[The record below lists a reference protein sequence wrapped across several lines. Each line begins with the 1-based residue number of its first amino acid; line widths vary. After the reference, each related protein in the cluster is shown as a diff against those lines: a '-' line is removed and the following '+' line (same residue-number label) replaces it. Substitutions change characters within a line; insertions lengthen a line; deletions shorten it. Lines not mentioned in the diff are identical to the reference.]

1 MIWILFANLHLIGK
15 SSAKKNIFILSKED
29 KKFLFS
35 LLLFSVFIS
44 FIESFAISLVM
55 PFITLASDFS
65 YFDRN
70 KYLIQL
76 KDYLALPVFEIIVYF
91 GVVLIVFYV
100 LRALL
105 NSYYF
110 HLLARFSKGR
120 YHAIAYKVF
129 AKFLNTDYENFTQ
142 KNQSEILKSITGEVY
157 NLSTMIS
164 SFLLMMSE
172 IFVVLLLYTLML
184 LVNYKITLFLSLF
197 MIINAFILIKVL
209 SPIVKKAGLKREEAM
224 KNFFEILNI
233 NLNNFKLIKLKTK
246 EDGVLNLFKTQSE
259 IFAKANITNESVS
272 AMPRIYLEGVGFCVL
287 VFIVVFL
294 VFKNQSDIS
303 GILATISI
311 FVLALYRLMPSANR
325 IITSYHDLLYYRS
338 SLDIIY
344 QILKQKEESL
354 GEEKIDFDKELRLE
368 NLSFGYKDKKNL
380 FTCLN
385 LSIKKGE
392 KIAFIGESG
401 CGKSTLVDII
411 IGLLSPREGRVL
423 VDKNELNMKN
433 VKNYRQKIGYIP
445 QNIYLF
451 NDSIAKNISFGD
463 EVDEEKLQR
472 VIKQANLEHFVKNL
486 PQGVQTKVGDGG
498 SNLSGGQKQRI
509 AIARALYLD
518 PEILVLDEATS
529 ALDTESEA
537 RIMDEIYK
545 ISKDKTMIIIA
556 HRLSTITRC
565 DSIYRLEHGKLF
577 KEDKK

>member
-1 MIWILFANLHLIGK
+1 ML
-15 SSAKKNIFILSKED
+15 KKIFFILSKED

-44 FIESFAISLVM
+44 FVESFAISLVM

-65 YFDRN
+65 YFNRN

-224 KNFFEILNI
+224 KNFFEILNT

>member
-1 MIWILFANLHLIGK
+1 ML
-15 SSAKKNIFILSKED
+15 KKIFFILSKED

-224 KNFFEILNI
+224 KNFFEILNT

-311 FVLALYRLMPSANR
+311 FVLVLYRLMPSANR

>member
-1 MIWILFANLHLIGK
+1 MLKKLF
-15 SSAKKNIFILSKED
+15 FILSKED
-29 KKFLFS
+29 KNFLFF
-35 LLLFSVFIS
+35 LLVFSVFIS
-44 FIESFAISLVM
+44 FIETFAISLVM

-70 KYLIQL
+70 KYLISL
-76 KDYLALPVFEIIVYF
+76 KEYLNIPVFEIIVYF
-91 GVVLIVFYV
+91 GVGLIVFYV
-100 LRALL
+100 FRALL
-105 NSYYF
+105 NAYYF

-129 AKFLNTDYENFTQ
+129 SKFLNINYEKFTQ

-164 SFLLMMSE
+164 SFLLLMSE
-172 IFVVLLLYTLML
+172 IFVVLLLYALML
-184 LVNYKITLFLSLF
+184 LINYKITLFLSIF
-197 MIINAFILIKVL
+197 MVLNAFILVKIL
-209 SPIVKKAGLKREEAM
+209 SPIIKKAGVRREEAM
-224 KNFFEILNI
+224 KNFFEILNT
-233 NLNNFKLIKLKTK
+233 NLNNFKFIKLKTK
-246 EDGVLNLFKTQSE
+246 EDGVLSLFKAQSE
-259 IFAKANITNESVS
+259 VFSKANITNESV
-272 AMPRIYLEGVGFCVL
+272 AAVPRIYLEGIGFCVL

-294 VFKNQSDIS
+294 VLKNESDIS
-303 GILATISI
+303 GILSTISI

-451 NDSIAKNISFGD
+451 NDSIAKNITFGD
-463 EVDEEKLQR
+463 AVDEEKLNR
-472 VIKQANLEHFVKNL
+472 VIKQANLEHFIKNL
-486 PQGVQTKVGDGG
+486 SQGVQTKVGDGG

-509 AIARALYLD
+509 AIARALYLE

-529 ALDTESEA
+529 ALDTQSEA
-537 RIMDEIYK
+537 KIMDEIYK

>member
-1 MIWILFANLHLIGK
+1 ML
-15 SSAKKNIFILSKED
+15 KKIFFILSKED

-224 KNFFEILNI
+224 KNFFEILNT

-287 VFIVVFL
+287 IFIVVFL

>member
-1 MIWILFANLHLIGK
+1 ML
-15 SSAKKNIFILSKED
+15 KKIFFILSKED

-110 HLLARFSKGR
+110 HLLARFSKGK

-224 KNFFEILNI
+224 KNFFEILNT

-565 DSIYRLEHGKLF
+565 DSIYRLEHGKLL

>member
-1 MIWILFANLHLIGK
+1 ML
-15 SSAKKNIFILSKED
+15 KKIFFILSKED

-65 YFDRN
+65 YFDKN

-224 KNFFEILNI
+224 KNFFEILNT

-246 EDGVLNLFKTQSE
+246 EDGVLNLFKIQSE
-259 IFAKANITNESVS
+259 IFARANITNESVS

-368 NLSFGYKDKKNL
+368 NLTFGYKDKKNL

-423 VDKNELNMKN
+423 LDENELNMKN

-565 DSIYRLEHGKLF
+565 DSIYRLENGKLF

>member
-1 MIWILFANLHLIGK
+1 ML
-15 SSAKKNIFILSKED
+15 KKIFFILSKED
-29 KKFLFS
+29 KKFLLS

-65 YFDRN
+65 YFDKN

-224 KNFFEILNI
+224 KNFFEILNT

-259 IFAKANITNESVS
+259 IFARANITNESVS

-354 GEEKIDFDKELRLE
+354 GEEKIDFEKELRLE
-368 NLSFGYKDKKNL
+368 NLTFGYKDKKNL

-423 VDKNELNMKN
+423 LDENELNMKN

-565 DSIYRLEHGKLF
+565 DSIYRLENGKLF

>member
-1 MIWILFANLHLIGK
+1 ML
-15 SSAKKNIFILSKED
+15 KKIFFILSKED

-65 YFDRN
+65 YFDKN

-91 GVVLIVFYV
+91 GLVLIIFYV

-224 KNFFEILNI
+224 KNFFEILNT

-259 IFAKANITNESVS
+259 IFARANITNESVS

-354 GEEKIDFDKELRLE
+354 GEEKINFDKELRLE
-368 NLSFGYKDKKNL
+368 NLTFGYKDKKNL

-537 RIMDEIYK
+537 KIMDEIYK

-565 DSIYRLEHGKLF
+565 DSIYRLENGKLF

>member
-1 MIWILFANLHLIGK
+1 ML
-15 SSAKKNIFILSKED
+15 KKIFFILSKED

-411 IGLLSPREGRVL
+411 IGLLSPREGRVI

>member
-1 MIWILFANLHLIGK
+1 ML
-15 SSAKKNIFILSKED
+15 KKIFFILSKED

-65 YFDRN
+65 YFNRN

-120 YHAIAYKVF
+120 YHAITYKVF

-224 KNFFEILNI
+224 KNFFEILNT

-411 IGLLSPREGRVL
+411 IGLLSPREGRVI

>member
-1 MIWILFANLHLIGK
+1 ML
-15 SSAKKNIFILSKED
+15 KKIFFILSKED

-65 YFDRN
+65 YFDKN

-91 GVVLIVFYV
+91 GLVLIIFYV

-224 KNFFEILNI
+224 KNFFEILNT

-354 GEEKIDFDKELRLE
+354 GEEKINFDKELRLE
-368 NLSFGYKDKKNL
+368 NLTFGYKDKKNL
-380 FTCLN
+380 FTCLK

-423 VDKNELNMKN
+423 LDENELNMKN

-537 RIMDEIYK
+537 KIMDEIYK

-565 DSIYRLEHGKLF
+565 DSIYRLENGKLF

>member
-1 MIWILFANLHLIGK
+1 ML
-15 SSAKKNIFILSKED
+15 KKIFFILSKED

-65 YFDRN
+65 YFDKN

-224 KNFFEILNI
+224 KNFFEILNT

-354 GEEKIDFDKELRLE
+354 GEEKIDFYKELKLE
-368 NLSFGYKDKKNL
+368 NLTFGYKDKKNL

-565 DSIYRLEHGKLF
+565 DSIYRLENGKLF

>member
-1 MIWILFANLHLIGK
+1 ML
-15 SSAKKNIFILSKED
+15 KKIFFILSKED

-65 YFDRN
+65 YFDKN

-224 KNFFEILNI
+224 KNFFEILNT

-259 IFAKANITNESVS
+259 IFARANITNESVS
-272 AMPRIYLEGVGFCVL
+272 VMPRIYLEGVGFCVL

-368 NLSFGYKDKKNL
+368 NLTFGYKDKKNL

-411 IGLLSPREGRVL
+411 IGLLSPKEGRVL
-423 VDKNELNMKN
+423 LDENELNMKN

-565 DSIYRLEHGKLF
+565 DSIYRLENGKLF

>member
-1 MIWILFANLHLIGK
+1 ML
-15 SSAKKNIFILSKED
+15 KKIFFILSKED

-65 YFDRN
+65 YFDKN

-224 KNFFEILNI
+224 KNFFEILNT

-259 IFAKANITNESVS
+259 IFARANITNESVS

-354 GEEKIDFDKELRLE
+354 DEEKINFEKELRLE
-368 NLSFGYKDKKNL
+368 NLTFGYKDKKNL

-423 VDKNELNMKN
+423 LDENELNMKN

-537 RIMDEIYK
+537 KIMDEIYK

-565 DSIYRLEHGKLF
+565 DSIYRLENGKLF

>member
-1 MIWILFANLHLIGK
+1 ML
-15 SSAKKNIFILSKED
+15 KKIFFILSKED

-91 GVVLIVFYV
+91 GVVLIIFYV

-224 KNFFEILNI
+224 KNFFEILNT

>member
-1 MIWILFANLHLIGK
+1 ML
-15 SSAKKNIFILSKED
+15 KKIFFILSKED

-65 YFDRN
+65 YFDKN

-224 KNFFEILNI
+224 KNFFEILNT

-259 IFAKANITNESVS
+259 IFARANITNESVS

-368 NLSFGYKDKKNL
+368 NLTFGYKDKKNL

-423 VDKNELNMKN
+423 LDENELNMKN

>member
-1 MIWILFANLHLIGK
+1 ML
-15 SSAKKNIFILSKED
+15 KKIFFILSKED

-44 FIESFAISLVM
+44 FVETFAISLVM

-70 KYLIQL
+70 KYLISL
-76 KDYLALPVFEIIVYF
+76 KEYLNIPVFEIIVYF
-91 GVVLIVFYV
+91 GVGLIVFYV
-100 LRALL
+100 FRALL
-105 NSYYF
+105 NAYYF

-129 AKFLNTDYENFTQ
+129 SKFLNINYEKFTQ

-164 SFLLMMSE
+164 SFLLLMSE
-172 IFVVLLLYTLML
+172 IFVVLLLYALML
-184 LVNYKITLFLSLF
+184 LINYKITLFLSIF
-197 MIINAFILIKVL
+197 MVLNAFILVKIL
-209 SPIVKKAGLKREEAM
+209 SPIIKKAGVRREEAM
-224 KNFFEILNI
+224 KNFFEILNT
-233 NLNNFKLIKLKTK
+233 NLNNFKFIKLKTK
-246 EDGVLNLFKTQSE
+246 EDGVLSLFKAQSE
-259 IFAKANITNESVS
+259 AFSKANITNESV
-272 AMPRIYLEGVGFCVL
+272 AAVPRIYLEGIGFCVL

-294 VFKNQSDIS
+294 VLKNESDIS
-303 GILATISI
+303 GILSTISI

-325 IITSYHDLLYYRS
+325 IITSYHDLLYYHS

-411 IGLLSPREGRVL
+411 IGLLSPREGRVI

>member
-1 MIWILFANLHLIGK
+1 MLKKLF
-15 SSAKKNIFILSKED
+15 FILSKED
-29 KKFLFS
+29 KSFLFF
-35 LLLFSVFIS
+35 LLLFSIFIS

-65 YFDRN
+65 YFDKN
-70 KYLIQL
+70 QYLIEI
-76 KDYLALPVFEIIVYF
+76 KNYLALPVFKIIIYF
-91 GVVLIVFYV
+91 GVVLIIFYI
-100 LRALL
+100 LRTFL

-120 YHAIAYKVF
+120 YHTIAYKVF
-129 AKFLNTDYENFTQ
+129 AKFLNIDYENFTK

-172 IFVVLLLYTLML
+172 IFIVLLLYALML
-184 LVNYKITLFLSLF
+184 LVSYKITLFLSFF
-197 MIINAFILIKVL
+197 MIINALILVKVL
-209 SPIVKKAGLKREEAM
+209 SPIIKKAGLRREEAM
-224 KNFFEILNI
+224 KNFFEILNT
-233 NLNNFKLIKLKTK
+233 NLNNFKFIKLKTK
-246 EDGVLNLFKTQSE
+246 EEGILNLFKAQSE
-259 IFAKANITNESVS
+259 AFTKANITNESV
-272 AMPRIYLEGVGFCVL
+272 AALPRIYLEGISFCVL

-294 VFKNQSDIS
+294 VLKNESDIS

-344 QILKQKEESL
+344 QILKQDEESL
-354 GEEKIDFDKELRLE
+354 GEEKISFKKELKLE
-368 NLSFGYKDKKNL
+368 NLAFGYMGKKNL
-380 FTCLN
+380 FSHLN
-385 LSIKKGE
+385 LKIQKGE
-392 KIAFIGESG
+392 KIAFIGQSG

-411 IGLLSPREGRVL
+411 IGLLNPREGKILIDGV
-423 VDKNELNMKN
+423 KLNAKN

-463 EVDEEKLQR
+463 KIDEQKLNK
-472 VIKQANLEHFVKNL
+472 VIKQANLEAFINNL

-509 AIARALYLD
+509 AIARALYLE

-529 ALDTESEA
+529 ALDIQSETK
-537 RIMDEIYK
+537 IMDAIYK

-565 DSIYRLEHGKLF
+565 DSVYRLEHGKLI

>member
-1 MIWILFANLHLIGK
+1 ML
-15 SSAKKNIFILSKED
+15 KKIFFILSKED

-224 KNFFEILNI
+224 KNFFEILNT

-272 AMPRIYLEGVGFCVL
+272 AIPRIYLEGVGFCVL

>member
-1 MIWILFANLHLIGK
+1 ML
-15 SSAKKNIFILSKED
+15 KKIFFILSKED

-65 YFDRN
+65 YFDKN

-224 KNFFEILNI
+224 KNFFEILNT

-259 IFAKANITNESVS
+259 IFARANIINESVS

-354 GEEKIDFDKELRLE
+354 GEEKIDFDKELKLE
-368 NLSFGYKDKKNL
+368 NLTFGYKDKKNL

-423 VDKNELNMKN
+423 LDENELNMKN

-486 PQGVQTKVGDGG
+486 PQGMQTKVGDGG

-565 DSIYRLEHGKLF
+565 DSIYRLENGKLF

>member
-1 MIWILFANLHLIGK
+1 MLKRLF
-15 SSAKKNIFILSKED
+15 FILSKED

-35 LLLFSVFIS
+35 LLFFSVLIS

-70 KYLIQL
+70 HYLIEI
-76 KDYLALPVFEIIVYF
+76 KNYLALPTFKIIVYF
-91 GVVLIVFYV
+91 GFVLIIFYV

-110 HLLARFSKGR
+110 HLLAKFSKGR
-120 YHAIAYKVF
+120 YHNIAYKVF
-129 AKFLNTDYENFTQ
+129 AKFLNINYENFTQ

-172 IFVVLLLYTLML
+172 IFVVILLYVLML
-184 LVNYKITLFLSLF
+184 LINYKITLFLSIF
-197 MIINAFILIKVL
+197 MVFNALILIKIL
-209 SPIVKKAGLKREEAM
+209 SPIIKKAGLRREEAM
-224 KNFFEILNI
+224 KNFFEILNT

-246 EDGVLNLFKTQSE
+246 EDGILNLFKAQSE
-259 IFAKANITNESVS
+259 AFAKANITNESMS
-272 AMPRIYLEGVGFCVL
+272 AIPRIYLEGVGFCIL
-287 VFIVVFL
+287 VFIVIFL
-294 VFKNQSDIS
+294 VLKNESDIS
-303 GILATISI
+303 SILATISI

-325 IITSYHDLLYYRS
+325 IITSYHDLIYYRS

-344 QILKQKEESL
+344 QIFKQEEENL
-354 GEEKIDFDKELRLE
+354 GDEEISFTKELRLE
-368 NLSFGYKDKKNL
+368 NLSFGYKGKKNL
-380 FTCLN
+380 FNGLN
-385 LSIKKGE
+385 LEIKKGE

-411 IGLLSPREGRVL
+411 LGLLSPKEGKVL
-423 VDKNELNMKN
+423 VDGVELNSKN
-433 VKNYRQKIGYIP
+433 AKKYRQKIGYIP

-463 EVDEEKLQR
+463 EIDEERLFR
-472 VIKQANLEHFVKNL
+472 VIKQANLEHFTKHL
-486 PQGVQTKVGDGG
+486 PDGIWTKVGDGG

-509 AIARALYLD
+509 AIARALYLE

-529 ALDTESEA
+529 ALDTKSEA
-537 RIMDEIYK
+537 KIMDEIYK

-556 HRLSTITRC
+556 HRLSTITNC
-565 DSIYRLEHGKLF
+565 NSIYRLEHGELI
-577 KEDKK
+577 KED

>member
-1 MIWILFANLHLIGK
+1 ML
-15 SSAKKNIFILSKED
+15 KKIFFILSKED

-65 YFDRN
+65 YFDRS

-224 KNFFEILNI
+224 KNFFEILNT

-385 LSIKKGE
+385 LSIKKRR
-392 KIAFIGESG
+392 KDRIYRRSG

>member
-1 MIWILFANLHLIGK
+1 ML
-15 SSAKKNIFILSKED
+15 KKIFFILSKED

-65 YFDRN
+65 YFHRS

>member
-1 MIWILFANLHLIGK
+1 ML
-15 SSAKKNIFILSKED
+15 KKIFFILSKED

-224 KNFFEILNI
+224 KNFFEILNT

-565 DSIYRLEHGKLF
+565 DSIYRLEHGELF

>member
-1 MIWILFANLHLIGK
+1 ML
-15 SSAKKNIFILSKED
+15 KKIFFILSKED

-65 YFDRN
+65 YFDKN

-224 KNFFEILNI
+224 KNFFEILNT

-259 IFAKANITNESVS
+259 IFARANITNESVS

-368 NLSFGYKDKKNL
+368 NLTFGYKDKKNL

-411 IGLLSPREGRVL
+411 IGLLSPKEGRVL
-423 VDKNELNMKN
+423 LDENELNMKN

-486 PQGVQTKVGDGG
+486 PQGAQTKVGDGG

-537 RIMDEIYK
+537 KIMDEIYK

-565 DSIYRLEHGKLF
+565 DSIYRLENGKLF

>member
-1 MIWILFANLHLIGK
+1 ML
-15 SSAKKNIFILSKED
+15 KKIFFILSKED

-224 KNFFEILNI
+224 KNFFEILNT

-411 IGLLSPREGRVL
+411 IGLLSPREGRVI

>member
-1 MIWILFANLHLIGK
+1 ML
-15 SSAKKNIFILSKED
+15 KKIFFILSKED

-65 YFDRN
+65 YFDKN

-91 GVVLIVFYV
+91 GLVLIIFYV

-224 KNFFEILNI
+224 KNFFEILNT

-259 IFAKANITNESVS
+259 IFARANITNESVS

-354 GEEKIDFDKELRLE
+354 GEEKINFYKELRLE
-368 NLSFGYKDKKNL
+368 NLTFGYKDKKNL

-423 VDKNELNMKN
+423 LDENELNMKN

-537 RIMDEIYK
+537 KIMDEIYK

-556 HRLSTITRC
+556 HRLSTITHC
-565 DSIYRLEHGKLF
+565 DSIYRLENGKLF

>member
-1 MIWILFANLHLIGK
+1 ML
-15 SSAKKNIFILSKED
+15 KKIFFILSKED

-65 YFDRN
+65 YFDKN

-224 KNFFEILNI
+224 KNFFEILNT

-259 IFAKANITNESVS
+259 IFARANITNESVS

-354 GEEKIDFDKELRLE
+354 GEEKINFEKELRLE
-368 NLSFGYKDKKNL
+368 NLTFGYKDKKNL

-423 VDKNELNMKN
+423 LDENELNMKN

-565 DSIYRLEHGKLF
+565 DSIYRLENGKLF

>member
-1 MIWILFANLHLIGK
+1 ML
-15 SSAKKNIFILSKED
+15 KKIFFILSKED

-565 DSIYRLEHGKLF
+565 DSIYRLEHGKLL

>member
-1 MIWILFANLHLIGK
+1 ML
-15 SSAKKNIFILSKED
+15 KKIFFILSKED

-65 YFDRN
+65 YFDKN

-91 GVVLIVFYV
+91 GLVLIIFYV

-224 KNFFEILNI
+224 KNFFEILNT

-259 IFAKANITNESVS
+259 IFARANITNESVS

-354 GEEKIDFDKELRLE
+354 GEEKINFDKELRLE
-368 NLSFGYKDKKNL
+368 NLTFGYKDKKNL

-423 VDKNELNMKN
+423 LDENELNMKN

-565 DSIYRLEHGKLF
+565 DSIYRLENGKLF